1 MRSKVAQQHA
11 QRKAQHRKQQKKQR
25 TAHRSTP
32 QNRPLLPTVD
42 HPTNQGAAPC
52 AGIWPFVRFLRYH
65 VHLPVMLAGL
75 AVKEKGYRL
84 VSLTLILVCR
94 PQLGCTSINQLR
106 EVLAQRFIQRVF
118 TLTYGQQ
125 RGASVDILYDLLRH
139 LDPHLIEQG
148 FQNHLR
154 QMRRRGLLT
163 VRRQAYLDSTILEKR
178 PHTTFEKAAWLKMR
192 GVSYFG
198 FKLFLL
204 IDIATKTLLYVRFG
218 TMKDTDAEALIP
230 AVQSVHRCGFRL
242 THIGLDR
249 GFWSGDNF
257 KFLQRLHIRFFT
269 VLKNYQQEHK
279 DLIQTINSRSPGR
292 QRLHHGLW
300 ITEVEP
306 IHLNTYFTT
315 KTVRCVVVRQKGC
328 DPWAIITND
337 AQPTPAD
344 IVRFYQHR
352 NLVEKIIEEIKNDY
366 AIQKLPRKPFRDNTG
381 FVLLTLWSFNLMVDY
396 KLTVLQDDDAFFQQL
411 KSLRRILFDFAAI
424 VVYQRCA
431 LYLSF
436 EITHPLQANILTF
449 NGL

>member
-1 MRSKVAQQHA
+1 
-11 QRKAQHRKQQKKQR
+11 
-25 TAHRSTP
+25 
-32 QNRPLLPTVD
+32 
-42 HPTNQGAAPC
+42 
-52 AGIWPFVRFLRYH
+52 
-65 VHLPVMLAGL
+65 
-75 AVKEKGYRL
+75 
-84 VSLTLILVCR
+84 
-94 PQLGCTSINQLR
+94 
-106 EVLAQRFIQRVF
+106 
-118 TLTYGQQ
+118 LTYGQQ

-139 LDPHLIEQG
+139 LDPQLIEQG

-204 IDIATKTLLYVRFG
+204 IDIATKTLLYVRFAP
-218 TMKDTDAEALIP
+218 MKDTDAEAVLP
-230 AVQSVHRCGFRL
+230 AVQAVHQCGFRL
-242 THIGLDR
+242 THLGMDR

-257 KFLQRLHIRFFT
+257 TFLQRQRIRFVT

-292 QRLHHGLW
+292 KRLHDGLW

-315 KTVRCVVVRQKGC
+315 KTVRCIVVRQKGC
-328 DPWAIITND
+328 DPWALITND
-337 AQPTPAD
+337 PQPPPAE
-344 IVRFYQHR
+344 IVGFYQHR

-366 AIQKLPRKPFRDNTG
+366 AIQKLPRKPFRDNAS

-396 KLTVLQDDDAFFQQL
+396 KLAVLQDADALFQQL

-424 VVYQRCA
+424 VVYRRGA
-431 LYLSF
+431 LYLNF
-436 EITHPLQANILTF
+436 EITHPLQDNILAF